1 MSAMDKRIKLI
12 WDFRGPQSG
21 ATARHFE
28 LHLRESPLFRPD
40 IPTGVEHLTEMH
52 SLAFMVVEASEM
64 PEFRDTLKPHRGSL
78 AE

>member
-1 MSAMDKRIKLI
+1 MDKRIKLI

-28 LHLRESPLFRPD
+28 LHLKESPLFRPD
-40 IPTGVEHLTEMH
+40 IPTGVEHLNEMH
-52 SLAFMVVEASEM
+52 SLAFMVVAASEM
-64 PEFRDTLKPHRGSL
+64 PEFRDALKPHMGSH

>member
-21 ATARHFE
+21 STARHFE

-52 SLAFMVVEASEM
+52 SLAFMVVAASEM